1 MQRIQHITR
10 SIMIAVL
17 LCAGIFICVN
27 DPGLNA
33 RQVPGWSMAM
43 GGNSDALRHA
53 GWAIAQRGMTISAN
67 RVADAALSLE
77 EPGRIV
83 RK

>member
-1 MQRIQHITR
+1 MQRIQQVIR
-10 SIMIAVL
+10 SILIAVL

-33 RQVPGWSMAM
+33 RQVTGWNMAM
-43 GGNSDALRHA
+43 GGNSASLGQS
-53 GWAIAQRGMTISAN
+53 GWTIPHRGMTMSSSSVAN
-67 RVADAALSLE
+67 AAFSPE
-77 EPGRIV
+77 ESRRIV